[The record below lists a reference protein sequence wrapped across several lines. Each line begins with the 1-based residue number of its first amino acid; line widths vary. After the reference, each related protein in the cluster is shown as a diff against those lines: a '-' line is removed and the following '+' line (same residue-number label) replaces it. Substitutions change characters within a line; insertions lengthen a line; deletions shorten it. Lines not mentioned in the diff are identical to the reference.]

1 MSNMPSDPIP
11 DSRIL
16 KQEILASHT
25 RAQQYGVN
33 PSVFCNPD
41 HVHLSADELAQQR
54 EQNKEFLEVA
64 KTQIHELYR
73 FVAGAGFVA
82 TIVEKDGY
90 ILEAIGDGPLLE
102 HLQSANCRS
111 GYRWTEKDVGTGSI
125 SLALARKIPVQINDD
140 EHYCQRGYGHTCSAA
155 PVFDENDDLVGV
167 ISMSGE
173 ASQVHP
179 HTLCMLITAAR
190 AIENQLRITKTSK
203 ALLLQNN
210 YMNALIESIDSGVI
224 AVDTNGMITHF
235 NSQAKLILNWHEKLE
250 GKTLSD
256 IFGSQVNLNQMM
268 HSGFEFVDREI
279 FLKSKSGVIQLLITS
294 KPIFDAE
301 QKVIGIIFVFSA
313 IHRIRKLINEMAGS
327 QASFNFEDIIGCSP
341 DIMEAKRL
349 AMLAASGNSTVL
361 ILGETGTGKELF
373 AQSIHN
379 LSARKH
385 HPFVAINCGA
395 IPRELL
401 ESELFGYTEGSFT
414 GAKRGGRP
422 GKLELA
428 NSGTLFLDEIGD
440 MPVDMQVKFL
450 RVLQTGEMCRIGQ
463 HKPISID
470 LRVIAATHFDLER
483 EVNDGNFRE
492 DLYYRLNVLPIHI
505 PPLCERSAD
514 ILLLAKHILSRC
526 RQVFKKPDIKFSP
539 EAERMLIG
547 YNWPGNVRELE
558 NVVERAVNLV
568 DEEFIQPEHF
578 GLQTPENKNIAK
590 KVPRGA
596 LLEKAEEQ
604 TITEVVETTGYNI
617 SEAAHILGISRA
629 TLYNKLKKYNY
640 SILRSNV

>member
-1 MSNMPSDPIP
+1 MPSNSIP

-16 KQEILASHT
+16 KQEILASHA
-25 RAQQYGVN
+25 RAQQYGIN
-33 PSVFCNPD
+33 PSEFCSPE
-41 HVHLSADELAQQR
+41 HVHLSADELAQLC
-54 EQNKEFLEVA
+54 EKNKEFLEVA
-64 KTQIHELYR
+64 KMQIQELYR

-90 ILEAIGDGPLLE
+90 ILEAIGDSPLIE
-102 HLQSANCRS
+102 HLRSANCCP

-155 PVFDENDDLVGV
+155 PVFDENDELIGV

-235 NSQAKLILNWHEKLE
+235 NSQAKLILNWHEKLK

-256 IFGSQVNLNQMM
+256 IFGSQVDFNQMM

-279 FLKSKSGVIQLLITS
+279 FLKHKSGVIQLLITS
-294 KPIFDAE
+294 KPIFDAG

-341 DIMEAKRL
+341 NIMEAKRL

-379 LSARKH
+379 LSTRKH

-428 NSGTLFLDEIGD
+428 SSGTLLLDEIGD

-483 EVNDGNFRE
+483 EVKDGNFRE
-492 DLYYRLNVLPIHI
+492 DLFYRLNVLPIHI

-526 RQVFKKPDIKFSP
+526 RQVFKKPEIKFSP
-539 EAERMLIG
+539 EAERMLMC

-578 GLQTPENKNIAK
+578 GLQTLDKKNIAK
-590 KVPRGA
+590 EGPRGA
-596 LLEKAEEQ
+596 LLKKAEEQ
-604 TITEVVETTGYNI
+604 TITEVVETMGYNI
-617 SEAAHILGISRA
+617 SKAAHILGISRA

-640 SILRSNV
+640 FIPRPSV

>member
-1 MSNMPSDPIP
+1 MPSDSIP
-11 DSRIL
+11 DSRII
-16 KQEILASHT
+16 KQEILASHE
-25 RAQQYGVN
+25 RVQQYGLN
-33 PSVFCNPD
+33 PSVFRNPE
-41 HVHLSADELAQQR
+41 HVHLSAEELALQR
-54 EQNKEFLEVA
+54 EKNKEFLEVA
-64 KTQIHELYR
+64 KTQIRELYR

-90 ILEAIGDGPLLE
+90 ILEAIGDSPLIE
-102 HLQSANCRS
+102 HLQSVNCCP
-111 GYRWTEKDVGTGSI
+111 GYRWTERDVGTSSI
-125 SLALARKIPVQINDD
+125 SLALARKIPVQVNDD
-140 EHYCQRGYGHTCSAA
+140 EHYCKRGYGHTCSAT
-155 PVFDENDDLVGV
+155 PVFDENGELVGV
-167 ISMSGE
+167 ISMSGK

-203 ALLLQNN
+203 TLLLQND
-210 YMNALIESIDSGVI
+210 YMNAIIESIDSGVI
-224 AVDTNGMITHF
+224 AVDTNGIITHF
-235 NSQAKLILNWHEKLE
+235 NSQAKRILNWHEKLE

-256 IFGSQVNLNQMM
+256 ILGSQVDLNRMM

-279 FLKSKSGVIQLLITS
+279 FLKSKGGVIQLLVTS
-294 KPIFDAE
+294 KPIFDAG
-301 QKVIGIIFVFSA
+301 QNVIGIIFVFSA

-327 QASFNFEDIIGCSP
+327 QARFNFEDIIGSSP

-379 LSARKH
+379 LSTRKH

-414 GAKRGGRP
+414 GAKKGGRP

-428 NSGTLFLDEIGD
+428 NGGTLFLDEIGD

-470 LRVIAATHFDLER
+470 LRVIAATHFDLKR
-483 EVNDGNFRE
+483 EVKNGNFRE
-492 DLYYRLNVLPIHI
+492 DLFYRLNVLPIHI

-526 RQVFKKPDIKFSP
+526 RQVFKKPQIKFSP
-539 EAERMLIG
+539 EAERTLIR

-568 DEEFIQPEHF
+568 DDEFIQPEHF
-578 GLQTPENKNIAK
+578 GLQTSEKKNISK
-590 KVPRGA
+590 KETGGA
-596 LLEKAEEQ
+596 LLEKAEKQ
-604 TITEVVETTGYNI
+604 TITEVLETMGYNI
-617 SEAAHILGISRA
+617 SQAAHTLGISRA

-640 SILRSNV
+640 FIPR